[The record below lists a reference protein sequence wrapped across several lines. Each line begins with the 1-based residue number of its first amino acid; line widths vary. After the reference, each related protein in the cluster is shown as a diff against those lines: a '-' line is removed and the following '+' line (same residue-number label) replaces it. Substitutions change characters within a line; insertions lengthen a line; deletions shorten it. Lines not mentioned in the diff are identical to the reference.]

1 MSCIS
6 HRALQKPPMVNIQ
19 NETDIAGSVPTGW
32 VGSQDGKP
40 GLQTWALKALKDL
53 KALNALKALKALNAL
68 QELGAWVLRPENEVQ
83 CHLPDAE
90 YESYQ

>member
-19 NETDIAGSVPTGW
+19 NETDIAGSVPT
-32 VGSQDGKP
+32 DGKP
-40 GLQTWALKALKDL
+40 GLQTWALKALKD
-53 KALNALKALKALNAL
+53 LKALKALNAL

>member
-19 NETDIAGSVPTGW
+19 NETDIAGSVPT
-32 VGSQDGKP
+32 DGKP